1 MRKVEESL
9 ASRLSL
15 VIKNN
20 GTGVFSVGGNTVINS
35 SPQSIAV
42 TLHGNEIA
50 SYDKDKK
57 QLYLDNCGYAT
68 NVTASRL
75 NVILKSFNLSCIAKT
90 RGDTTLFINER
101 GEIVGEDKVTLNV
114 NNN

>member
-50 SYDKDKK
+50 NYDKGKK

-75 NVILKSFNLSCIAKT
+75 NVILKSFNLPYLAKT
-90 RGDTTLFINER
+90 KGETTLFINER